1 MTNIKLAVFDIA
13 GTTVNE
19 GNVVYKT
26 LQKAINQRGFEVSLD
41 YVLEQG
47 AGKEKYQAIKDIL
60 QNQVNGRGE
69 EKEMLAGKIF
79 KEFRQMLEE
88 AYQKLNIKPF
98 DGVNELIKH
107 LRKAGVKIA
116 LNTGYDKQTTN
127 LLLNKMKW
135 RQGKEYDVLIT
146 ADDVNSGRPGPDMIL
161 EAMKA
166 THVDNP
172 EFVLKAGDSIIDI
185 QEGKNAKCGI
195 TVGVTTGAHTY
206 SQLESAQPT
215 YIVKALKELIQILEI

>member
-1 MTNIKLAVFDIA
+1 
-13 GTTVNE
+13 
-19 GNVVYKT
+19 
-26 LQKAINQRGFEVSLD
+26 
-41 YVLEQG
+41 
-47 AGKEKYQAIKDIL
+47 L
-60 QNQVNGRGE
+60 QNQVKGRGE
-69 EKEMLAGKIF
+69 EKEMIAGKIF

-98 DGVNELIKH
+98 DGVHELIKH

-116 LNTGYDKQTTN
+116 LNTGYDKQTAN

-146 ADDVNSGRPGPDMIL
+146 ADDVSSGRPGPDMIL

-215 YIVKALKELIQILEI
+215 YIVNTLKDLIQILEV

>member
-1 MTNIKLAVFDIA
+1 
-13 GTTVNE
+13 
-19 GNVVYKT
+19 
-26 LQKAINQRGFEVSLD
+26 
-41 YVLEQG
+41 
-47 AGKEKYQAIKDIL
+47 
-60 QNQVNGRGE
+60 
-69 EKEMLAGKIF
+69 
-79 KEFRQMLEE
+79 
-88 AYQKLNIKPF
+88 
-98 DGVNELIKH
+98 
-107 LRKAGVKIA
+107 

-206 SQLESAQPT
+206 SQLESAKPT

>member
-1 MTNIKLAVFDIA
+1 MTNIQLAVFDIA
-13 GTTVNE
+13 GTTINE

-26 LQKAINQRGFEVSLD
+26 LQKAIKQRGFEAPLD

-60 QNQVNGRGE
+60 QNQVKGRGE
-69 EKEMLAGKIF
+69 EKEMIAGKIF

-98 DGVNELIKH
+98 DGVHELIKH

-116 LNTGYDKQTTN
+116 LNTGYDKQTAN

-146 ADDVNSGRPGPDMIL
+146 ADDVSSGRPGPDMIL

-215 YIVKALKELIQILEI
+215 YIVNTLKDLIQILEV